1 MENLYSVLNKQV
13 ANWTILHMKLQNYHW
28 NVKGPAFFTLHDKF
42 EELYNE
48 ASEHIDTLAER
59 ILARNGKPVATLGEC
74 IRDASIEEASDR
86 ETAEEMVQTLIED
99 FTTVIDELKDGIKKV
114 EELGDEGTA
123 DMLLSIQTS
132 LEKHVWML
140 KAFQG

>member
-1 MENLYSVLNKQV
+1 MENVYDVLNKQV
-13 ANWTILHMKLQNYHW
+13 ANWTILRMKLQNYHW
-28 NVKGPAFFTLHDKF
+28 NVKGPAFFTLHAKF

-48 ASEHIDTLAER
+48 ASAYIDTLAER
-59 ILARNGKPVATLGEC
+59 ILARHGKPVATLAEC
-74 IRDASIEEASDR
+74 IRDASIEEANDR
-86 ETAEEMVQTLIED
+86 ETAEEMVETLIED
-99 FTTVIDELKDGIKKV
+99 FTTVIDELKDGMKKV

-123 DMLLSIQTS
+123 DLLLSIQSS

>member
-13 ANWTILHMKLQNYHW
+13 ANWTILRMKLQNYHW
-28 NVKGPAFFTLHDKF
+28 NVKGPAFFTLHAKF

-74 IRDASIEEASDR
+74 LRDASIEEASDR

>member
-13 ANWTILHMKLQNYHW
+13 ANWTILRMKLQNYHW
-28 NVKGPAFFTLHDKF
+28 NVKGTAFFTLHDKF

>member
-13 ANWTILHMKLQNYHW
+13 ANWTILRMKLQNYHW